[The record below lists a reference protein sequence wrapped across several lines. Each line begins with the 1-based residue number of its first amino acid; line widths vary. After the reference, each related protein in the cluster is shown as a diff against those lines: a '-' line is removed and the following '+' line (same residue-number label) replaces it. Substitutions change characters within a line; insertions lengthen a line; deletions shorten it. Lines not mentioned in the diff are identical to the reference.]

1 MKKGA
6 KLWRAFPEILGM
18 KETWGLM
25 ITFMRQL
32 GLRSLVKLP
41 RYVTALLGLSRKGI
55 AGLFVL
61 LWDLFGEREAIVS
74 GEKRFTFR
82 EYKER
87 VFRLANGLQSLGVKP
102 KESIA
107 EILNNGNEFLEMVF
121 ACSLVGCPMPFVNWH
136 MKGDELAATINR
148 RSPRVVVFEGEF
160 IDKILEIKD
169 KLNSV
174 EHWIVVGDKVPAGMI
189 SYEDLIANS
198 PTKMPKANFILALN
212 PYTAGTTGV
221 PKSSNYYDGIGYLM
235 SDLAEGPRINLKEY
249 VRLLIKEFSFL
260 YWYGGAEISDKISH
274 NIRCLIPTPMYHAGT
289 IVGWA
294 PFLLLGATAVTMR
307 EFDPEEFLR
316 LIERER
322 INWTFVAPTILQR
335 VLALPDEIK
344 HRYDLSSMHSL
355 ICAAAPCPVEVKK
368 EINELFLRQGAKRN
382 VFNEYYGSAETAII
396 TILLPGDYA
405 ENPKRYASVG
415 KPRCADLRIFND
427 KQKTWCQPN
436 EEGLVLSRSCT
447 TVSLRY
453 PGSEEK
459 LPESIKIIDGEEW
472 FDDGLLGYADEDGF
486 LYLTSR
492 VKEMLI
498 SGGVNIY
505 PHEIESIILK
515 HPKVFDVAVIPVPD
529 KDLGEV
535 PAAIVQLKE
544 GEKMGEDE
552 VMEHCKKNNLYGFK
566 LPKLVEFVKELPRH
580 VDGKV
585 MKRELEEKYWKGM
598 ERRG

>member
-1 MKKGA
+1 MVRKVA

-18 KETWGLM
+18 KETRGLM
-25 ITFMRQL
+25 KALMKQV

-212 PYTAGTTGV
+212 PYTAGTTGI
-221 PKSSNYYDGIGYLM
+221 PKSVNYYEGFGYLV
-235 SDLAEGPRINLKEY
+235 SDVTEGPRINLGEY
-249 VRLLIKEFSFL
+249 VKLLIKNVSFL
-260 YWYGGAEISDKISH
+260 YWYGGAEISDEISH
-274 NIRCLIPTPMYHAGT
+274 NIRCLIPTPMYQ
-289 IVGWA
+289 VGIA
-294 PFLLLGATAVTMR
+294 Q
-307 EFDPEEFLR
+307 
-316 LIERER
+316 
-322 INWTFVAPTILQR
+322 IL
-335 VLALPDEIK
+335 
-344 HRYDLSSMHSL
+344 
-355 ICAAAPCPVEVKK
+355 
-368 EINELFLRQGAKRN
+368 
-382 VFNEYYGSAETAII
+382 
-396 TILLPGDYA
+396 
-405 ENPKRYASVG
+405 
-415 KPRCADLRIFND
+415 
-427 KQKTWCQPN
+427 
-436 EEGLVLSRSCT
+436 
-447 TVSLRY
+447 
-453 PGSEEK
+453 
-459 LPESIKIIDGEEW
+459 
-472 FDDGLLGYADEDGF
+472 
-486 LYLTSR
+486 
-492 VKEMLI
+492 
-498 SGGVNIY
+498 
-505 PHEIESIILK
+505 
-515 HPKVFDVAVIPVPD
+515 
-529 KDLGEV
+529 
-535 PAAIVQLKE
+535 
-544 GEKMGEDE
+544 
-552 VMEHCKKNNLYGFK
+552 
-566 LPKLVEFVKELPRH
+566 
-580 VDGKV
+580 
-585 MKRELEEKYWKGM
+585 
-598 ERRG
+598 